1 MTVDGHDCWT
11 RRTGQSGDSLSEVG
25 QVDELPAIDYQIL
38 TR

>member
-1 MTVDGHDCWT
+1 MTVDRDGCWA

-25 QVDELPAIDYQIL
+25 QGDDLPAIDYQIL

>member
-1 MTVDGHDCWT
+1 MTVDRDDCWT

-25 QVDELPAIDYQIL
+25 QVDDLPAIDYQIL